1 MGLKY
6 LTRVS
11 EPYLES
17 LDLILFGQFF
27 FSNHNHHLQKK
38 KERKIRSLHIDFLV
52 FLFFYF
58 WVFFSGIPL
67 VIEMDENMK
76 YVKDYYLADEA
87 EVKAAME
94 RVANQGKA
102 K

>member
-1 MGLKY
+1 MY
-6 LTRVS
+6 T
-11 EPYLES
+11 
-17 LDLILFGQFF
+17 FGMH
-27 FSNHNHHLQKK
+27 HNSQV
-38 KERKIRSLHIDFLV
+38 DFTKMSKTIV
-52 FLFFYF
+52 
-58 WVFFSGIPL
+58 GIPL

-76 YVKDYYLADEA
+76 YKNDYYLADEA

>member
-1 MGLKY
+1 MGY
-6 LTRVS
+6 S
-11 EPYLES
+11 
-17 LDLILFGQFF
+17 
-27 FSNHNHHLQKK
+27 
-38 KERKIRSLHIDFLV
+38 
-52 FLFFYF
+52 
-58 WVFFSGIPL
+58 FSGIPL

>member
-1 MGLKY
+1 MH
-6 LTRVS
+6 
-11 EPYLES
+11 
-17 LDLILFGQFF
+17 
-27 FSNHNHHLQKK
+27 HNSQV
-38 KERKIRSLHIDFLV
+38 DFTKMPKTIV
-52 FLFFYF
+52 
-58 WVFFSGIPL
+58 GIPL

-76 YVKDYYLADEA
+76 YKNDYYLADEA

>member
-1 MGLKY
+1 M
-6 LTRVS
+6 VS
-11 EPYLES
+11 
-17 LDLILFGQFF
+17 
-27 FSNHNHHLQKK
+27 FSSPIIPTTYK
-38 KERKIRSLHIDFLV
+38 KERKKNKKSSYR
-52 FLFFYF
+52 FFWYSF
-58 WVFFSGIPL
+58 SSIFGYSFSGIPL